1 VDKIIDRL
9 LTWAT
14 ATLKRVLARMTT
26 RQPSGFEYLA
36 GVMLQAQIE
45 GLQAELGKQDQLL
58 AENVEECDSAVTRAE
73 ALSRETI
80 ELHLQLDALRS
91 QMPDPDVLRRTN
103 VALAESEA
111 KVAGLETALADSE
124 RRATA
129 AERETIRLQAALARS
144 EAANQ
149 ALREKTVKAPVLV
162 EDAQAPSPA
171 PVSREPE
178 PIASNGKVARPRGAA
193 RTAPVTGEAARTG
206 GKQLADMATH

>member
-14 ATLKRVLARMTT
+14 ATLKRVLARATT
-26 RQPSGFEYLA
+26 REPSGFEYLA

-45 GLQAELGKQDQLL
+45 GLQAELGKQDKLL
-58 AENVEECDSAVTRAE
+58 AETVQECDSALARAA

-80 ELHLQLDALRS
+80 GLHLQLDALRS
-91 QMPDPDVLRRTN
+91 QMPDPAVLQQTS

-111 KVAGLETALADSE
+111 KIARLETALADSE

-129 AERETIRLQAALARS
+129 AERETVRLQAALARV

-149 ALREKTVKAPVLV
+149 ALREKPVKAPILI
-162 EDAQAPSPA
+162 EDAQTPPLA
-171 PVSREPE
+171 PE
-178 PIASNGKVARPRGAA
+178 PKPPASTGKAARPGGAV
-193 RTAPVTGEAARTG
+193 RTAPVTGGSARS
-206 GKQLADMATH
+206 GKRLQDMATV

>member
-1 VDKIIDRL
+1 VDKIIDRR

-14 ATLKRVLARMTT
+14 ATLKRVLARATT

-45 GLQAELGKQDQLL
+45 GLQAELGQQDKLL
-58 AENVEECDSAVTRAE
+58 SDTVQECDSALARAA

-80 ELHLQLDALRS
+80 DLHLQLDALRS

-103 VALAESEA
+103 IALAESEA
-111 KVAGLETALADSE
+111 KVARLETELADSE

-129 AERETIRLQAALARS
+129 AERETVRLQNVLTRS

-149 ALREKTVKAPVLV
+149 ALREKTVKPPVLV
-162 EDAQAPSPA
+162 GDAQAPSPA

-193 RTAPVTGEAARTG
+193 RTAPVTGDPTRTG
-206 GKQLADMATH
+206 KRLADMATH

>member
-14 ATLKRVLARMTT
+14 ATLKRVLARATT
-26 RQPSGFEYLA
+26 REPSGFEYLA

-45 GLQAELGKQDQLL
+45 GLQAELGKQDKLL
-58 AENVEECDSAVTRAE
+58 AETVEECDSAVTRAE

-129 AERETIRLQAALARS
+129 AERETVRLQAALARA

-149 ALREKTVKAPVLV
+149 ALREKPVDTPVLI
-162 EDAQAPSPA
+162 EGAQTPPLA
-171 PVSREPE
+171 PE
-178 PIASNGKVARPRGAA
+178 PKPPASTGKAARPGGAV
-193 RTAPVTGEAARTG
+193 RTAPVTGGSARS
-206 GKQLADMATH
+206 GKRLQDMATV

>member
-14 ATLKRVLARMTT
+14 ATLKRGLAWATT
-26 RQPSGFEYLA
+26 REPSGFEYLA

-45 GLQAELGKQDQLL
+45 GLQAELGKQDKLL
-58 AENVEECDSAVTRAE
+58 AETVQECDSALARAA

-80 ELHLQLDALRS
+80 GLHLQLDALRS
-91 QMPDPDVLRRTN
+91 QMPDPAVLQQTS

-111 KVAGLETALADSE
+111 KIARLETALADSE

-129 AERETIRLQAALARS
+129 AERETVRLQAALARA

-149 ALREKTVKAPVLV
+149 ALREKPVKAPILID
-162 EDAQAPSPA
+162 DAQTPPLA
-171 PVSREPE
+171 PE
-178 PIASNGKVARPRGAA
+178 PKPPASTGKAARPGGAV
-193 RTAPVTGEAARTG
+193 RTAPVTGGSARS
-206 GKQLADMATH
+206 GKRLQDMATV

>member
-1 VDKIIDRL
+1 MDKIIDRL

-14 ATLKRVLARMTT
+14 ATLKRVLARATT
-26 RQPSGFEYLA
+26 REPSGFEYLA

-45 GLQAELGKQDQLL
+45 GLQAELGKQDKLL
-58 AENVEECDSAVTRAE
+58 AETVQECDSAVTRAE

-129 AERETIRLQAALARS
+129 AERETVRLQAALARA

-149 ALREKTVKAPVLV
+149 ALREKPVDTPVLI
-162 EDAQAPSPA
+162 EGAQTPPLA
-171 PVSREPE
+171 PE
-178 PIASNGKVARPRGAA
+178 PKPPASTGKAARPGGAV
-193 RTAPVTGEAARTG
+193 RTAPVTGGSARS
-206 GKQLADMATH
+206 GKRLQDMATV

>member
-1 VDKIIDRL
+1 VDKIINRL

-14 ATLKRVLARMTT
+14 ATLKGVLARATT

-45 GLQAELGKQDQLL
+45 GLQAELGKQDKLL
-58 AENVEECDSAVTRAE
+58 AETVEECDSALARAA

-80 ELHLQLDALRS
+80 GLHLQLDALRS
-91 QMPDPDVLRRTN
+91 QMPDPAVLQQTS

-111 KVAGLETALADSE
+111 KIARLETALADSE

-129 AERETIRLQAALARS
+129 AERETVRLQAALARV

-149 ALREKTVKAPVLV
+149 ALREKPVKAPILI
-162 EDAQAPSPA
+162 EDAQTPPLA
-171 PVSREPE
+171 PE
-178 PIASNGKVARPRGAA
+178 PKPPASTGKAARPGGAV
-193 RTAPVTGEAARTG
+193 RTAPVTGGSARS
-206 GKQLADMATH
+206 GKRLQDMATV